1 MLSKAAA
8 ILLSLLPSWAFAG
21 DQTPDWRLNARIV
34 AVGLPDVAGVREVG
48 RFHVGGPIPGNPE
61 FLMATREGRM
71 LDPLRV
77 LVAVGSNFGAPPG
90 DPAFE
95 VGAILSIDPRA
106 GKSGGTIVVPQDL
119 TGNDGDARVQL
130 YTAQS
135 ERFLNRRYNAGAR
148 TARLAAASGPRYISI
163 NNAFGRPWIA
173 NAPNGLAGEGSVTV
187 VDPDGAPLAN
197 APSREAGG
205 VFAGRHTD
213 REQAPKA
220 QPSGWLGKLLNYQ
233 ASGQLTSGGMQTG
246 ALGTAFLGP
255 SPDGSGFAAFAA
267 VTADGGVVQIHV
279 QDGVD
284 GLAGPGTVSTGLG
297 TVSAGQGTVS
307 KRIGDDPGVIGL
319 AFKWNPDR
327 ALYIADPGRDRL
339 VLLDLEDDRRHFT
352 VAGTR
357 TISLP
362 QFDRPVD
369 VAAAIPEIANPQ
381 FSSHTTLA
389 GGSDLFV
396 ANRGDGSLL
405 RLSQDGQLLAR
416 ATIEVPGLG
425 PLGADRL
432 RAIATSADAQHIWIT
447 IGGEVPGF
455 PGHEGALVEVGAFDE
470 HGAAAATQETQSA
483 AADANLAAR
492 GKKSFQ
498 TDFTPRMGLGPLFN
512 ATSCVACHPGP
523 GGASID
529 ESHFARRIAHMD
541 PGSGRT
547 VPIEHP
553 NSPVARRHALRDG
566 VAIVP
571 AAMPSQANVVSLRMP
586 LALYGIAGID
596 EIHDSVI
603 EAQAIS
609 KGDGIKGRAH
619 HVVDSQGASR
629 IGRYGWK
636 ADIATLKDM
645 VANAFANELGIT
657 SATASREAGAQPIE
671 QSSAEIE
678 AVASYLR
685 TLRLP
690 DGAKP

>member
-1 MLSKAAA
+1 
-8 ILLSLLPSWAFAG
+8 
-21 DQTPDWRLNARIV
+21 
-34 AVGLPDVAGVREVG
+34 
-48 RFHVGGPIPGNPE
+48 
-61 FLMATREGRM
+61 MATREGRM

-77 LVAVGSNFGAPPG
+77 LVAVGSNFGAPA
-90 DPAFE
+90 DYPALE

-106 GKSGGTIVVPQDL
+106 GKSGGTIIVPQEL
-119 TGNDGDARVQL
+119 TGNGGDARVQL

-135 ERFLNRRYNAGAR
+135 EQFLNRRYNAGAR

-255 SPDGSGFAAFAA
+255 SPDGSGFAVFAA

-297 TVSAGQGTVS
+297 
-307 KRIGDDPGVIGL
+307 IGDDPGVVGI

-352 VAGTR
+352 VARAR
-357 TISLP
+357 TILLP
-362 QFDRPVD
+362 EFDRPVD

-405 RLSQDGQLLAR
+405 RVSQDGRLLAR

-492 GKKSFQ
+492 GKQVFQ
-498 TDFTPRMGLGPLFN
+498 TDYTPRMGLGPLFN

-523 GGASID
+523 GGASTD
-529 ESHFARRIAHMD
+529 ESHFARRVAHMD

-547 VPIEHP
+547 VPIDHP
-553 NSPVARRHALRDG
+553 NSPVARRYTLGGGAG
-566 VAIVP
+566 NATVP
-571 AAMPSQANVVSLRMP
+571 AAMPRQANVISLRMP

-596 EIHDSVI
+596 EIPDSVI
-603 EAQAIS
+603 EAQAVS
-609 KGDGIKGRAH
+609 KGAGIKGRAH
-619 HVVDSQGASR
+619 HVVDGQGASR
-629 IGRYGWK
+629 VGRYGWK
-636 ADIATLKDM
+636 ADMATLEDM
-645 VANAFANELGIT
+645 VANAFANELGVT
-657 SATASREAGAQPIE
+657 GASVGREASAQPIE
-671 QSSAEIE
+671 DNSAQIE

-685 TLRLP
+685 ALRPP

>member
-1 MLSKAAA
+1 
-8 ILLSLLPSWAFAG
+8 
-21 DQTPDWRLNARIV
+21 
-34 AVGLPDVAGVREVG
+34 
-48 RFHVGGPIPGNPE
+48 
-61 FLMATREGRM
+61 MATREGRM

-77 LVAVGSNFGAPPG
+77 LVAVGSNFGAAAD
-90 DPAFE
+90 DPALE
-95 VGAILSIDPRA
+95 GGAILSIDPRP
-106 GKSGGTIVVPQDL
+106 GKSRGTIIVPQDL
-119 TGNDGDARVQL
+119 TGNGGDARVQL

-187 VDPDGAPLAN
+187 VDPDGGPLAN

-213 REQAPKA
+213 REQTPKA

-233 ASGQLTSGGMQTG
+233 ASGQLTPGGMQTG

-255 SPDGSGFAAFAA
+255 SPDGSGFAVFAA

-284 GLAGPGTVSTGLG
+284 GLAGPGTVSAGFG
-297 TVSAGQGTVS
+297 TVSTGRGMVS
-307 KRIGDDPGVIGL
+307 KGIGDDPGVIGL

-362 QFDRPVD
+362 EFDRPVD

-566 VAIVP
+566 VAIVS
-571 AAMPSQANVVSLRMP
+571 AAMPSQANVISLRMP
-586 LALYGIAGID
+586 LALYGIAGMD
-596 EIHDSVI
+596 EIPDSVI

-629 IGRYGWK
+629 VGRYGWK

-645 VANAFANELGIT
+645 VANAFANELGVT
-657 SATASREAGAQPIE
+657 SATVSREAGAQPIE
-671 QSSAEIE
+671 QSSAQIE

-685 TLRLP
+685 ALRLP